1 MRKGR
6 RLAVDVGKA
15 RIGLAISD
23 QDGILA
29 TPFETVLRRETIGE
43 SATAVAKAV
52 EDYYFLEAYVGLP
65 LSLSGAHTPS
75 TADAILLAHAIA
87 SVVNVPVR
95 MVDERLTTVSASANL
110 RLAGKNA
117 KNSRSVIDQEA
128 AAIILEQALSGERAT
143 GNPAGRPVEEFPLVE
158 PAASMSKTVQ
168 NQGEEQ

>member
-29 TPFETVLRRETIGE
+29 TPFETVTRLETVE
-43 SATAVAKAV
+43 DSAAAIAKAID
-52 EDYYFLEAYVGLP
+52 DYGFIEIYVGLP
-65 LSLSGAHTPS
+65 LSLNGGHTPS
-75 TADAILLAHAIA
+75 TADAVALAQALQKNT
-87 SVVNVPVR
+87 SVPVR
-95 MVDERLTTVSASANL
+95 MIDERLTTVTASANL

-117 KNSRSVIDQEA
+117 KNSRSIIDQEA

-143 GNPAGRPVEEFPLVE
+143 GVAPGTPVEQLE
-158 PAASMSKTVQ
+158 A
-168 NQGEEQ
+168 

>member
-52 EDYYFLEAYVGLP
+52 EDYFFLEAYVGLP

-87 SVVNVPVR
+87 SVMNVPVR

-158 PAASMSKTVQ
+158 PEASMSKTVQ